1 MGVAGSI
8 DFAEHFC
15 PLKNGWAAENLSS
28 SPCLR
33 DSSLLELF
41 RSWYTMRSSWTHT
54 HTHTHTNTRTR
65 AAHRHK
71 RKHALR
77 PTVESRIIRTD
88 RLPVHSHTARTQK
101 VGAQTESAKHGL
113 EHENKF
119 IVMCTSERSSD
130 PANERPSDQRPSD
143 RATERPSDRAIVRP
157 NNDHNWS
164 SRCAFETLTSALCN
178 ISQN

>member
-15 PLKNGWAAENLSS
+15 PLKNGWAAENLLSF
-28 SPCLR
+28 PCLR
-33 DSSLLELF
+33 DSSLLEPF

-54 HTHTHTNTRTR
+54 HTHAQRHRTGTN
-65 AAHRHK
+65 ANMH
-71 RKHALR
+71 LR

-143 RATERPSDRAIVRP
+143 RATERPCDR
-157 NNDHNWS
+157 
-164 SRCAFETLTSALCN
+164 ETK
-178 ISQN
+178 Q